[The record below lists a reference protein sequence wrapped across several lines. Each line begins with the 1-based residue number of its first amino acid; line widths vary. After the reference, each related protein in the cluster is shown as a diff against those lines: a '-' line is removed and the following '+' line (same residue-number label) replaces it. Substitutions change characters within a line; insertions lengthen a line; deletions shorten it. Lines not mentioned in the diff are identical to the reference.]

1 MIPQQRLNTTQQIFG
16 NRMEKQPSVSVVIP
30 TYNYGQYIKEAID
43 SALEQTLPPC
53 EIIVADDGST
63 DDTAQIVAE
72 YGDKVRYIR
81 YEHKGICHLRN
92 AVLDEI
98 KGDWFVNLDADDYL
112 ANDFIEQS
120 LAVALSSEERIAVV
134 YPDRTYFGAANFE
147 VVSEEFS
154 IAKMRHRNII
164 VMDSLINTSAAR
176 EVRFDVAF
184 ASGLEDYDFF
194 MGLINAGYIGKVQH
208 KSRVFCRVHKKS
220 RTSAINKDVYRT
232 NRLIKQ
238 MVVKYPKLF
247 SKEEARDTLD
257 YYNVPIAMRMHL
269 VQLWNDKRVFF
280 MVLYAI
286 KYFFIVLFHPWWI
299 ISDIRRIKFLHK

>member
-1 MIPQQRLNTTQQIFG
+1 MKN
-16 NRMEKQPSVSVVIP
+16 QPSVSVVIP
-30 TYNYGQYIKEAID
+30 TYNYGQYIKEAIN

-63 DDTAQIVAE
+63 DDTAKIVAE
-72 YGDKVRYIR
+72 YGDRVRYIR

-92 AVLDEI
+92 ALLDEI

-112 ANDFIEQS
+112 AKDFIEQS
-120 LAVALSSEERIAVV
+120 LAAAVSGDERIAVV
-134 YPDRTYFGAANFE
+134 YPDRNYFGAEEFE
-147 VVSEEFS
+147 VISEEFS
-154 IAKMRHRNII
+154 IQKMKRRNLI
-164 VMDSLINTSAAR
+164 VMDSLINTAAAR

-194 MGLINAGYIGKVQH
+194 LGLINVGYIAKAQH
-208 KSRVFCRVHKKS
+208 KSRVFCRTHKMS
-220 RTSAINKDVYRT
+220 RTSAVNKDVYRS
-232 NRLIKQ
+232 NRLMKQ
-238 MVVKYPKLF
+238 MVLKYQQLF
-247 SKEEARDTLD
+247 SKEEARDALD

-269 VQLWNDKRVFF
+269 VQLWKENRIFF

-299 ISDIRRIKFLHK
+299 ISDIRRIKFLNK

>member
-1 MIPQQRLNTTQQIFG
+1 MKN
-16 NRMEKQPSVSVVIP
+16 QPSVSVVIP
-30 TYNYGQYIKEAID
+30 TYNYGQYIKDAIN
-43 SALEQTLPPC
+43 SALEQTLSPC

-72 YGDKVRYIR
+72 YGDRVRYIC

-112 ANDFIEQS
+112 AKDFIEQS
-120 LAVALSSEERIAVV
+120 LAAAVSGDERIAVV
-134 YPDRTYFGAANFE
+134 YPDRNYFGAEEFE
-147 VVSEEFS
+147 VISEEFS
-154 IAKMRHRNII
+154 AQKMKRRNLI
-164 VMDSLINTSAAR
+164 VMDSLINTVAAR
-176 EVRFDVAF
+176 EIRFDVAF

-194 MGLINAGYIGKVQH
+194 LGLINAGYVGKAQH

-220 RTSAINKDVYRT
+220 RTSAVNKDVYRS
-232 NRLIKQ
+232 NRLMKQ

-247 SKEEARDTLD
+247 SKEEARDALD

-269 VQLWNDKRVFF
+269 VQLWKENRIFF

-299 ISDIRRIKFLHK
+299 ISDIRRIKFLNK

>member
-1 MIPQQRLNTTQQIFG
+1 MKN
-16 NRMEKQPSVSVVIP
+16 QPSVSVVIP
-30 TYNYGQYIKEAID
+30 TYNYGQYIKEAIN
-43 SALEQTLPPC
+43 SALEQTLSPC

-63 DDTAQIVAE
+63 DNTAQIVAE

-92 AVLDEI
+92 ALLDEI

-112 ANDFIEQS
+112 AKDFIEQS
-120 LAVALSSEERIAVV
+120 LAVALSSQERIAVV

-147 VVSEEFS
+147 VISEEFS
-154 IAKMRHRNII
+154 IQKMKRRNLI

-220 RTSAINKDVYRT
+220 RTSAVNNDVYRS

-247 SKEEARDTLD
+247 SKKEARDALD
-257 YYNVPIAMRMHL
+257 YYSVPTAMRLHL
-269 VQLWNDKRVFF
+269 WQLWKDKHFFYVFLF
-280 MVLYAI
+280 SI
-286 KYFFIVLFHPWWI
+286 KYFFICLFHPWWI
-299 ISDIRRIKFLHK
+299 ISEVRRLKFLNK